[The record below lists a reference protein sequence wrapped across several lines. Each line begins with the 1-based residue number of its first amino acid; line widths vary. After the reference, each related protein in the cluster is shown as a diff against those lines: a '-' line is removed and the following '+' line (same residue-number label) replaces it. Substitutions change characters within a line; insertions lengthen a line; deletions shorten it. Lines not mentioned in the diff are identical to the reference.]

1 MFFPADDAT
10 EEDWPLSP
18 PPARRVVGLGLPR
31 PSGNPHRGPRSPQHL
46 RMLRPPEVT
55 ADSTLN
61 LGASACLDPTRCGQ
75 LHDKVGSDE
84 KRARAPRTSE
94 SGGGLDDSTLQLVL
108 ILSSSCPH
116 PPLDGPARLPARAET
131 PHTPTIWTSMP
142 RDRGPSSSA
151 NTMDWNRPS
160 DSSPPLIPTA
170 TLRPRSA
177 ARRCAAAFPRSQSE

>member
-61 LGASACLDPTRCGQ
+61 LGASACLDPTRCRQ
-75 LHDKVGSDE
+75 LRDKVGSDE

-94 SGGGLDDSTLQLVL
+94 RGGGLDDSTLQLVF
-108 ILSSSCPH
+108 ILRLTVL
-116 PPLDGPARLPARAET
+116 LDSRRAQRLLTPRRSGHLCHATGVRPARRTRWIGTGPET
-131 PHTPTIWTSMP
+131 GP
-142 RDRGPSSSA
+142 RR
-151 NTMDWNRPS
+151 
-160 DSSPPLIPTA
+160 
-170 TLRPRSA
+170 
-177 ARRCAAAFPRSQSE
+177 